1 MTEDSDRAPTAA
13 DPAPVRSFMVDDGPN
28 AAARLRQLVAFTTD
42 AIFELARDH
51 TYRWVSPAVTELLG
65 WEPAALVGTSGL
77 DLIHPEDV
85 DSVRDAREHPHHA
98 RTAAQSRFR
107 MRTRD
112 GAYRWV
118 SGRSNEIWT
127 AGRVTGWVE
136 SIRDAEPQV
145 RAEAELRASRERYR
159 LLAENS
165 SDVVFEGDD
174 TGVITWITDGVTPLL
189 GWRPDEMVGMPL
201 REFIHPDDAE
211 ALETAQR
218 RVRLGE
224 SQTVELRVQT
234 VPGDYLWVSSTMRPL
249 LDDNG
254 DPVGEVGSWRD
265 VNAQRLAAEALARS
279 EELFRTALDNSA
291 SGMCLVGADGA
302 FLRVNAALCQMLGR
316 PPEVLMACR
325 WQEITHP
332 DDLATDQSLVDQVLA
347 GERDTYRMRKRYL
360 RPDGTV
366 VWGDLAVSCVRNP
379 DGTLRNFISQITDIT
394 EAQQAK
400 EATEA
405 AERQYRL
412 LAENASDVVFL
423 ADHDQLLTWVSP
435 AVTQALGWT
444 ADELLGRPITN
455 LMKPEYVAATMADRV
470 EFYAHGRDVSPPGG
484 YLMELRT
491 KAGDYRWFAGR
502 ARPFLDPHGQP
513 AGVVA
518 GLKDVTDVVTAR
530 ARAEAREA
538 RRKAM
543 LDSFLDPHVLLAA
556 VRDDTGRIV
565 DFTYADVN
573 QAACDYMRMTPQ
585 ELLGTRVLDVLPGQ
599 AGSGMLAL
607 YAAAVESGEPLVLDD
622 YGYAHEILGSDRRY
636 DIRGVKVGDA
646 LSFTW
651 RDVTER
657 SETARRIAESEERY
671 RLIAEN
677 SSDVVLRL
685 RDDMILWASPSLR
698 SLLGWEPED
707 WLDAPL
713 TDFVHEEDLPR
724 LAEALAQVATGE
736 ITYTRYRVRGRD
748 GTWHWVDASAKSF
761 IDESGQ
767 VDGVAASLSLAD
779 EVVRVEEELRR
790 QARFDT
796 LTGLLNRPEAL
807 SLLDAVVHDRRDP
820 GPQTALL
827 YCDLDDF
834 KHINDSLGH
843 TAGDDVLRALAERIT
858 AAVRQ
863 VDSVARIGGDEL
875 LVVLPGLHALEE
887 AIAIAERVRQ
897 ATRAPITTGEGRVV
911 TTLSVGV
918 TMLRPDE
925 YPDDAIARADRAMY
939 EAKAAGGDR
948 ICAG

>member
-1 MTEDSDRAPTAA
+1 M
-13 DPAPVRSFMVDDGPN
+13 
-28 AAARLRQLVAFTTD
+28 AFTTD
-42 AIFELARDH
+42 AIFELTRDH
-51 TYRWVSPAVTELLG
+51 TYWWVSPAVTELLG
-65 WEPAALVGTSGL
+65 WEPTALVGTSGL
-77 DLIHPEDV
+77 TLIHPEDV
-85 DSVRDAREHPHHA
+85 ESVRQAREHPHHA
-98 RTAAQSRFR
+98 RTAAESWFR
-107 MRTRD
+107 MRSRD
-112 GAYRWV
+112 GHYRWV
-118 SGRSNEIWT
+118 SGKCNEIWT
-127 AGRVTGWVE
+127 DGRVTGWVE
-136 SIRDAEPQV
+136 SVRDAEPQL

-201 REFIHPDDAE
+201 REFIHPEDSA

-218 RVRLGE
+218 KVSLGE
-224 SQTVELRVQT
+224 AQTVELRVQT
-234 VPGDYLWVSSTMRPL
+234 VPGDYRWVASAMRPL
-249 LDDNG
+249 LDGNG
-254 DPVGEVGSWRD
+254 DTVGQVGSWRD
-265 VNAQRLAAEALARS
+265 VNAQHLATEALARS

-291 SGMCLVGADGA
+291 SGMCLVGPDGT
-302 FLRVNAALCQMLGR
+302 FLRVNAALCEMLDR
-316 PPEVLMACR
+316 PPEALMACR
-325 WQEITHP
+325 WQELTHP
-332 DDLATDQSLVDQVLA
+332 DDLAIDQGLVDQVLA
-347 GERDTYRMRKRYL
+347 GEREAYRMRKRYL
-360 RPDGTV
+360 RPDGAV

-379 DGTLRNFISQITDIT
+379 DGTVRNFISQITDIT

-405 AERQYRL
+405 AERRYRL

-423 ADHDQLLTWVSP
+423 ADHDQHLTWVSP

-444 ADELLGRPITN
+444 ADELLGRPITQ
-455 LMKPEYVAATMADRV
+455 LMKPAYVAATMADRI
-470 EFYAHGRDVSPPGG
+470 EFYDHGRDVSPPGG
-484 YLMELRT
+484 YLLELRT

-502 ARPFLDPHGQP
+502 GRPFLDQDGQP

-518 GLKDVTDVVTAR
+518 GLKDVTDVVAAR
-530 ARAEAREA
+530 QRAEAREA

-556 VRDDTGRIV
+556 VRDDAGRIV

-573 QAACDYMRMTPQ
+573 EAACDYMQMTPD
-585 ELLGTRVLDVLPGQ
+585 ELLGARVLEVLPGQ
-599 AGSGMLAL
+599 AASGMLAL

-622 YGYAHEILGSDRRY
+622 YGYSHEILGSDRRY

-657 SETARRIAESEERY
+657 SEIARRIAESEERY

-685 RDDMILWASPSLR
+685 RDDVILWASPSLR

-707 WLDAPL
+707 WVGTAL
-713 TDFVHEEDLPR
+713 TDYLPAEDISR
-724 LAEALAQVATGE
+724 FAAASARVAAGE
-736 ITYTRYRVRGRD
+736 IAYTRYRVRGRD
-748 GTWHWVDASAKSF
+748 GTLHWVDASAKSF
-761 IDESGQ
+761 LDQSGQ

-790 QARFDT
+790 QARFDP
-796 LTGLLNRPEAL
+796 LTGLLNRQEAL
-807 SLLDAVVHDRRDP
+807 GLLDGMMHDRRSP
-820 GPQTALL
+820 GTQTALL
-827 YCDLDDF
+827 YCDIDNF
-834 KHINDSLGH
+834 KDINDSMGH
-843 TAGDDVLRALAERIT
+843 AAGDDVLRALAERLT

-875 LVVLPGLHALEE
+875 LLVLPGLHTMDE
-887 AIAIAERVRQ
+887 AIALAERVGP
-897 ATRAPITTGEGRVV
+897 AARAPITTAGGRVSA
-911 TTLSVGV
+911 TLSVGV

-925 YPDDAIARADRAMY
+925 HPDDAIARADRAMY
-939 EAKAAGGDR
+939 EAKADGGDR